1 MILASKERLDE
12 YTKKGWWGT
21 TTLLDYFEKNAANTP
36 NRTAIIDPINKEE
49 LTKTSPER
57 ISYSELKR
65 AADALATSFLEL
77 NIQKDDIVIVQLPN
91 SWELAVLYLAI
102 NKAGGI
108 ISPVPMQWRK
118 KELSYISKLTE
129 AKLFITID
137 EFKGFSHIKMAEE
150 IKNEN
155 NSIKQVISYQDL
167 RQMLKT
173 DPDYDRLKRIKI
185 HANEIFT
192 ICWTSGTES
201 DPKGCPLSHNNW
213 INQGLIQKDSVGLE
227 DDFIYITAGP
237 LTNMAAVGTTFL
249 PWLIFGGTFV
259 LHHPFN
265 FDLFMRQLIEEKVN
279 YSLLVPAIANIII
292 KHPKS
297 NEFDLSSVKYLTL
310 GSAAP
315 SLHTMKEFKKRWDID
330 IGNIWG
336 QNEGT
341 GIIAGVRDVPD
352 INKRVDHF
360 PFYGREGTKWSSD
373 LLNERIKLK
382 LIDPATGKEVKKNGE
397 VGELAYKGPNV
408 IPCYFKRP
416 DITENSF
423 DDQGYFYTGDLF
435 EIKDHRYIGF
445 FERKK
450 DIIVRGGFN
459 ISTQEV
465 ENAILAHPKVA
476 EVAIVGY
483 PDEVLGEKG
492 CAFVTLTPGESI
504 TLGEICEHLEKMG
517 LAKYKFPEKL
527 KIVDGLPRN
536 PVGKILK
543 RELKKQLK

>member
-1 MILASKERLDE
+1 M
-12 YTKKGWWGT
+12 KK
-21 TTLLDYFEKNAANTP
+21 
-36 NRTAIIDPINKEE
+36 
-49 LTKTSPER
+49 
-57 ISYSELKR
+57 
-65 AADALATSFLEL
+65 
-77 NIQKDDIVIVQLPN
+77 
-91 SWELAVLYLAI
+91 
-102 NKAGGI
+102 
-108 ISPVPMQWRK
+108 
-118 KELSYISKLTE
+118 
-129 AKLFITID
+129 
-137 EFKGFSHIKMAEE
+137 
-150 IKNEN
+150 
-155 NSIKQVISYQDL
+155 
-167 RQMLKT
+167 
-173 DPDYDRLKRIKI
+173 
-185 HANEIFT
+185 
-192 ICWTSGTES
+192 
-201 DPKGCPLSHNNW
+201 
-213 INQGLIQKDSVGLE
+213 
-227 DDFIYITAGP
+227 
-237 LTNMAAVGTTFL
+237 
-249 PWLIFGGTFV
+249 
-259 LHHPFN
+259 
-265 FDLFMRQLIEEKVN
+265 
-279 YSLLVPAIANIII
+279 
-292 KHPKS
+292 
-297 NEFDLSSVKYLTL
+297 
-310 GSAAP
+310 
-315 SLHTMKEFKKRWDID
+315 FKKRWDID